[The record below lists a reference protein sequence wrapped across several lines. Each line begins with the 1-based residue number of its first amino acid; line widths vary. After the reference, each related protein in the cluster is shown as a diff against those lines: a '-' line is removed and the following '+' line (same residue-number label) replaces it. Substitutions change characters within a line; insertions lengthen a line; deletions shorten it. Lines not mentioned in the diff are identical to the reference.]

1 MMKKN
6 LFWLIVII
14 LTGSLLTMTSCS
26 DDDITPNTENP
37 ENNSGNQGNE
47 VKLKNCEKK
56 VYFDDISTEDPF
68 LVTALKQRFPNSV
81 SIDEAEIIFVSKQR
95 YAEIDEEIEDCL
107 LRGGLVVFFDPGLD
121 NGWDIP
127 DYTPVE
133 GVTDIFFAANNYEQY
148 YTMVGEPEDD
158 IVTTEAHAITPE
170 EQAQIDAS
178 VAYGMQN
185 PDEDPI
191 LANIEKEEY
200 DYPSV
205 EYFNNRLTP
214 FIDWIEEM
222 DAINAE
228 EDENVTKASLP
239 KCPATRT
246 SKSMY
251 ETMVWCSSATSQ
263 YRTTCLWPA
272 VPQTLPNG
280 ISKETAACRYAS
292 ISILCLC
299 SRPTERRRLLTT
311 TSSSDV

>member
-26 DDDITPNTENP
+26 D
-37 ENNSGNQGNE
+37 
-47 VKLKNCEKK
+47 
-56 VYFDDISTEDPF
+56 DDISTEDPF

-95 YAEIDEEIEDCL
+95 VAEILDEIEDCQL
-107 LRGGLVVFFDPGLD
+107 KGGLVVIFDPGLD

-158 IVTTEAHAITPE
+158 IVTTEGHAITPE

-191 LANIEKEEY
+191 LANMEKEEY

-228 EDENVTKASLP
+228 ENENVTKASLP
-239 KCPATRT
+239 QVPSYKDIKICPVVRITDGIRGVWFKAIRPLYTILQWRAHRAPAAIPAGNPVHDERARCRT
-246 SKSMY
+246 ASCAGS
-251 ETMVWCSSATSQ
+251 VC
-263 YRTTCLWPA
+263 C
-272 VPQTLPNG
+272 
-280 ISKETAACRYAS
+280 ICR
-292 ISILCLC
+292 C
-299 SRPTERRRLLTT
+299 
-311 TSSSDV
+311 